1 MPTYNKDAY
10 DISRAFGRI
19 ENELLG
25 SMMRNMGRH
34 RAEERDYGFDWP
46 QWQALQLQELR
57 RYREENK
64 EKFREDFDNINSQV
78 ESALRMA
85 YESGQSDQEA
95 VILDQIRR
103 GKLEANRSFD
113 ADFFRLNNR
122 RIDSLVEATTNDI
135 KTAEQAIL
143 RMANDKY
150 RQIVFDAQVYFAS
163 GGGTYEKVVDMAAH
177 DMLMAGLNCI
187 EYKNG
192 ARHTAADYAEMVIRT
207 SGQRAYLRGEGQK
220 RNEWGVHTVIVNKR
234 GNPCPKCAP
243 WCGKVMIDDVYAG
256 ATASEAKESGYP
268 RVSTAMQAGFLH
280 PRCKDTYTTWFP
292 GVSQKPKPW
301 TKEELAALDENARK
315 EAEQKHAEK
324 MAEKC
329 DRVSEFSLDPEKQK
343 IYEKRAEQWGEK
355 AENLKSEELTQ
366 RRRQRLAER
375 RRKKNHPAFD
385 QMSAGQLRDYID
397 NNLVTEFTG
406 LDGANTDFVREAVKV
421 ISTFEE
427 MMGGKTID
435 GLSVQFGG
443 TPKGVYAK
451 YNDKTKTIL
460 LKKTGSIEKLE
471 ESLKRENLRY
481 RMRWKTD
488 KDYHATETFSGQI
501 WHELGH
507 AVDVDT
513 GQALSRSLSAD
524 SALDELSV
532 KVSSYAGSTQNVRAT
547 KRSEAWAENF
557 AAYMDGGRN
566 KERVPKQIEEKIKG
580 YFEQKAAGKAKN
592 VAKAGKRKPK
602 KADVPD
608 VKAKEPFIPAKTI
621 EEAQEYAQTFVES
634 RFMDKTFKG
643 QVVFK
648 GISVDHANEINR
660 ALIEVFEQFPE
671 LEKLSG
677 IKTISPT
684 SAAGKKAFKDGAD
697 ALFSYDPIQNGVFIN
712 KNLLKN
718 AKSFEAYKKQ
728 SKESWNLVM
737 GNLDKLSGAQ
747 RELAEKYAAAGRSLV
762 DGDTV
767 KGLFTHE
774 LGHHVQWTMLDPK
787 TTNSLTSRMMQYA
800 PKISGYAQASGSEY
814 LAESFTAY
822 MKGERY
828 VLDPEYVRVL
838 DSKVKLKKYTVL
850 KGHPDEVKKPITF
863 TISDNHS
870 IIMTSKQKGKKLS
883 EHCKDYGL
891 DPSKPEDRE
900 WVVNHIADIL
910 QNHDIRVRGIF
921 RGQGEFIEGTKNRKE
936 GPVWFYIKGEDVV
949 VVNGSD
955 QEFVTILKGGARS
968 GESGNKRVQGALYD
982 YYSKKRE

>member
-25 SMMRNMGRH
+25 SMMRNMERH

-78 ESALRMA
+78 ESALRVA

-135 KTAEQAIL
+135 KTTEQAIL

-163 GGGTYEKVVDMAAH
+163 GAGTYEKAVDMAAH

-187 EYKNG
+187 EYRNG

-301 TKEELAALDENARK
+301 TKEELASLDENARK

-329 DRVSEFSLDPEKQK
+329 GRVSRFSLDPEKQK

-355 AENLKSEELTQ
+355 AENLKSEGLTQ

-375 RRKKNHPAFD
+375 RRGKIQSAFD
-385 QMSAGQLRDYID
+385 QVSAGQLRDYID

-488 KDYHATETFSGQI
+488 KDYHATETFSGQV

-592 VAKAGKRKPK
+592 VAKAGKRKSK
-602 KADVPD
+602 KTDVPD
-608 VKAKEPFIPAKTI
+608 VKEKEPFIPAKTI
-621 EEAQEYAQTFVES
+621 EEAEEAARAMGVKYAEYGKLPLETANILNDAIETLPPEARPLFV
-634 RFMDKTFKG
+634 G
-643 QVVFK
+643 
-648 GISVDHANEINR
+648 DH
-660 ALIEVFEQFPE
+660 VT
-671 LEKLSG
+671 LEKFRDAKIGRNSSQFYG
-677 IKTISPT
+677 VTVDSTGTISPGRDPVT
-684 SAAGKKAFKDGAD
+684 GRRVVDFDAQGSMVGISSRYKTPAKIEAAKKKTQDAYMAKHNGRKWFFNESGEATIYHEMGHVYQDRYGLPAGFKADAERWAKESGCDMLKNPSEAFSEAWAAYHTGNPDLPDYIAKYIVKGTNASINKTVDSVAKYDEDGIVKYIREVLIPAQKTDTIVSRQAIHRQGTKSYIARQNRLEADGRYGPSYITITDEEILELVNRFKGTGIIKYNKKGEWDNQETIVDNDKVVGIVVNDRNDVSVKTTVFKIHYGKKGIHIVPDHP
-697 ALFSYDPIQNGVFIN
+697 S
-712 KNLLKN
+712 
-718 AKSFEAYKKQ
+718 
-728 SKESWNLVM
+728 
-737 GNLDKLSGAQ
+737 
-747 RELAEKYAAAGRSLV
+747 
-762 DGDTV
+762 
-767 KGLFTHE
+767 
-774 LGHHVQWTMLDPK
+774 
-787 TTNSLTSRMMQYA
+787 
-800 PKISGYAQASGSEY
+800 
-814 LAESFTAY
+814 
-822 MKGERY
+822 
-828 VLDPEYVRVL
+828 
-838 DSKVKLKKYTVL
+838 KLK
-850 KGHPDEVKKPITF
+850 
-863 TISDNHS
+863 
-870 IIMTSKQKGKKLS
+870 QK
-883 EHCKDYGL
+883 
-891 DPSKPEDRE
+891 
-900 WVVNHIADIL
+900 
-910 QNHDIRVRGIF
+910 
-921 RGQGEFIEGTKNRKE
+921 
-936 GPVWFYIKGEDVV
+936 
-949 VVNGSD
+949 
-955 QEFVTILKGGARS
+955 
-968 GESGNKRVQGALYD
+968 
-982 YYSKKRE
+982 